1 MNKLET
7 LIDAG
12 YKIEIQSNAKFC
24 LILQDTVPCV
34 SFNADNVEEVI
45 DSAYYFVKGLKTGA
59 DKTEIETETET
70 ETETSKPIKDY
81 KTIIEIPQPQE
92 LKIDEDIL
100 NGEFKMTT
108 TIRLYSEV
116 WGEFKDFAET
126 HKEHKSMDLVSMALL
141 EYIEKYKE

>member
-7 LIDAG
+7 LIAAG

-24 LILQDTVPCV
+24 LILQDTIPCM
-34 SFNADNVEEVI
+34 SFNADNIEEAI
-45 DSAYYFVKGLKTGA
+45 DSAYYFVKELKTVA
-59 DKTEIETETET
+59 DKTETEPE
-70 ETETSKPIKDY
+70 KQIQDN
-81 KTIIEIPQPQE
+81 KTISDIPQPQE

-116 WGEFKDFAET
+116 WGEFKEFAET
-126 HKEHKSMDLVSMALL
+126 YKEYKSMDLVSMALL

>member
-7 LIDAG
+7 LIEAG

-24 LILQDTVPCV
+24 LILQDTIPCM
-34 SFNADNVEEVI
+34 SFNADNIEEAI
-45 DSAYYFVKGLKTGA
+45 DSAYYFVKELKTVA
-59 DKTEIETETET
+59 DKTETEPERETE
-70 ETETSKPIKDY
+70 KQIKEY
-81 KTIIEIPQPQE
+81 KTISDVPQPQE

-116 WGEFKDFAET
+116 WGEFKEFAET
-126 HKEHKSMDLVSMALL
+126 
-141 EYIEKYKE
+141 